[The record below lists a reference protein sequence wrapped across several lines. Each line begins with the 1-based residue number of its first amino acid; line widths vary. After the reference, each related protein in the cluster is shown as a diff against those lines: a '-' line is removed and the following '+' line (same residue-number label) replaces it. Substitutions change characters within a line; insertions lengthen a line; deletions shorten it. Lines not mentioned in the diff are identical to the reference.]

1 MKYRRRH
8 LERKVRQYREVFPVL
23 LITGARQVGKSTLL
37 REVLGPSVP
46 HVVFD
51 PVVDVGNARQDP
63 EFFLAQHPPPVVLD
77 EVQYAPEL
85 LPVIKRWVDRD
96 PKPGQYF
103 LTGSQ
108 NLALMENVSESLAGR
123 VMVLDLPAL
132 SLAERCDHAVTVESS
147 WIDDLFMKDA
157 AVRLRARGRL
167 PALASEPTLFAR
179 VWRGGFPG
187 ILDLADG
194 ILPDVFGSYVRTYIE
209 RDVRRVADVA
219 DLHLFSRFLALCAAL
234 SGQEV
239 NHSQLGRELGVTAQT
254 AGRWLALLSATFQWL
269 EIQPYH
275 GSTIKRIARRPKGYL
290 SDTGLAAYLQHVSSP
305 LALGDHPLQ
314 GALFETHVV
323 LDMVKLLQVCGARP
337 QLWHWRSHGG
347 AEVDL
352 LLERD
357 AMYVP
362 VEIKSAARVTS
373 ADARGILAFRE
384 TYPRLRHGPGVIVA
398 AVEQV
403 SELRDG
409 VVVVPYD
416 LA

>member
-1 MKYRRRH
+1 MLYRHRH

-23 LITGARQVGKSTLL
+23 LVTGARQVGKSTLL
-37 REVLGPSVP
+37 REVLGPTVP

-108 NLALMENVSESLAGR
+108 NLALMKNVSESLAGR

-132 SLAERCDHAVTVESS
+132 SLAERCDVAAAVATS
-147 WIDDLFMKDA
+147 WVDDLFMTDA
-157 AVRLRARGRL
+157 AARLRARDRL

-194 ILPDVFGSYVRTYIE
+194 MLPDVFGSYVRTYIE
-209 RDVRRVADVA
+209 RDVRQVANVGDQ
-219 DLHLFSRFLALCAAL
+219 HLFSRFLALCAAL

-239 NHSQLGRELGVTAQT
+239 NHSQLGRGLGVTPQT
-254 AGRWLALLSATFQWL
+254 AGRWLALLGATFQWL
-269 EIQPYH
+269 EVQPYH
-275 GSTIKRIARRPKGYL
+275 GSTIKRISRRPKGYL
-290 SDTGLAAYLQHVSSP
+290 TDTGLAAYLQRVSSP
-305 LALGDHPLQ
+305 QALGGHPLQ

-323 LDMVKLLQVCGARP
+323 TEVLKLLQVCVARP
-337 QLWHWRSHGG
+337 QLLHWRSHSG

-357 AMYVP
+357 ALYVP
-362 VEIKSAARVTS
+362 VEVKSSARVTS
-373 ADARGILAFRE
+373 GDARGILAFRDA
-384 TYPRLRHGPGVIVA
+384 YPRLRHGPGVVVA
-398 AVEQV
+398 AVEEV

>member
-1 MKYRRRH
+1 MNYRNRL
-8 LERKVRQYREVFPVL
+8 LERKVRQYQDVFPAL

-63 EFFLAQHPPPVVLD
+63 EFFLSQCPPPVVLD

-108 NLALMENVSESLAGR
+108 NLALMKNVSESLAGR

-132 SLAERCDHAVTVESS
+132 SLAERCGRAATVETC
-147 WIDDLFMKDA
+147 WVDDLFMEDA
-157 AVRLRARGRL
+157 AARLRARGRL

-179 VWRGGFPG
+179 VWRGGLPG

-194 ILPDVFGSYVRTYIE
+194 MLPDVFGSYVRTYIE
-209 RDVRRVADVA
+209 RDVRQVANMEDQ
-219 DLHLFSRFLALCAAL
+219 HLFSRFLALCAAL

-239 NHSQLGRELGVTAQT
+239 NHSQLGRELGVTPQT

-269 EIQPYH
+269 ELQPYH
-275 GSTIKRIARRPKGYL
+275 GNALKRISRRPKGYL
-290 SDTGLAAYLQHVSSP
+290 TDTGLAAYLQRASSP
-305 LALGDHPLQ
+305 EALGGHPLQ

-323 LDMVKLLQVCGARP
+323 LEVMKLLQASAARP
-337 QLWHWRSHGG
+337 QMLHWRSHGG

-357 AMYVP
+357 ARYVP
-362 VEIKSAARVTS
+362 IEVKSAARVS
-373 ADARGILAFRE
+373 GADARGIWAFRE

-398 AVEQV
+398 AVEEV
-403 SELRDG
+403 SELRDN